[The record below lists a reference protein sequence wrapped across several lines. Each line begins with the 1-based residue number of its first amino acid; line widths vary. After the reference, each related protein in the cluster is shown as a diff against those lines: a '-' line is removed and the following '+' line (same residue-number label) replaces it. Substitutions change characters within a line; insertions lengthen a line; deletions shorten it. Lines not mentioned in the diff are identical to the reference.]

1 MNASIDPTPQPALPE
16 PRASTVGRELLF
28 GLLGVLIALACVLPP
43 LVHLVT
49 GPLGPFIGGFIAANQ
64 VKPGPR
70 GRAIIACTIGAG
82 LAGLGA
88 AVATAVLVL
97 GDPPPNWF
105 PSKDT
110 LSLILGGV
118 FVYGTTLAAIGA
130 AVSSAIARKES
141 AP

>member
-1 MNASIDPTPQPALPE
+1 MNASVDPPSQPALPE
-16 PRASTVGRELLF
+16 PRASTIGRELLF
-28 GLLGVLIALACVLPP
+28 GVLGVLIALACVLPP

-88 AVATAVLVL
+88 AAASAVLVL
-97 GDPPPNWF
+97 SDPVPSWF
-105 PSKDT
+105 PSKDIVG
-110 LSLILGGV
+110 LILGGV
-118 FVYGTTLAAIGA
+118 FAYGTALAGIGT
-130 AVSSAIARKES
+130 AVSNAIAHKQS